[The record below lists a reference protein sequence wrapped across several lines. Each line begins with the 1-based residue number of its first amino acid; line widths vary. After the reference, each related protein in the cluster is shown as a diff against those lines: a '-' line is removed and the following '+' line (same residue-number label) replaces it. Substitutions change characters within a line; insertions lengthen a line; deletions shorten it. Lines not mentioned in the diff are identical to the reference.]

1 MCERMNA
8 LHQRKGMSYGIKRR
22 TAECFGTHEIRTEC
36 LFARRCR
43 YGENGSHQCVYR
55 NESGRN
61 RSIGSDRLAARNL
74 KSGGMTIHRFLKMLE
89 RNQQVSPER
98 TRSYLEGVSHLII
111 EEISMVRS
119 DLLARLDRVLQ
130 FCLKRKAPFGGIPIV
145 VVGDFYQLPPVVKT
159 QKEYEFL
166 IKHLY
171 GIFAFNAPVW
181 SKADFLNV
189 ELKTSH
195 RQTDGDFLR
204 LLRSVRLG
212 TEELDA
218 LLPWLNSRVKLFPH
232 SEARYLCCYRSRAE
246 HINQCFVESVLSPE
260 HFFTGKC
267 DGNYPEEDWPVPI
280 SLRVKMGMFVLLTAN
295 EAHGDY
301 VNGDLGIVIAWE
313 LDYICVNLLRGP
325 LVMVAR
331 NTWLNY
337 EYSIGITPSGD
348 PRLNARIIGSFT
360 QFPILPAYAMTI
372 HKAQGQT
379 LDRVHLDLP
388 PRPCFASGQLYTALS
403 RVRKLEDLS
412 LSRPIRRSDVNV
424 SEHVRCFYER
434 I

>member
-1 MCERMNA
+1 MELNA
-8 LHQRKGMSYGIKRR
+8 EQKEALALMLSGKNVFLRGDAGTGKTEVINAFIETDPEGIVRLAP
-22 TAECFGTHEIRTEC
+22 TG
-36 LFARRCR
+36 
-43 YGENGSHQCVYR
+43 
-55 NESGRN
+55 
-61 RSIGSDRLAARNL
+61 LAARNL
-74 KSGGMTIHRFLKMLE
+74 KSGWMTIHRFLKMLE

-119 DLLARLDRVLQ
+119 DLLAQLDRVLQ

-166 IKHLY
+166 IKNLY
-171 GIFAFNAPVW
+171 GIFAFDAPVW

-195 RQTDGDFLR
+195 PQTDGEFLR

-212 TEELDA
+212 TEDLDT
-218 LLPWLNSRVKLFPH
+218 LLPWLNSRVKKLFPH
-232 SEARYLCCYRSRAE
+232 PEARHLCCYRSRAE
-246 HINQCFVESVLSPE
+246 YINQCFMERVLSPE

-313 LDYICVNLLRGP
+313 PDYICVNLLRGP
-325 LVMVAR
+325 CVMVAR

-348 PRLNARIIGSFT
+348 PRLNTRIIGSFT

-379 LDRVHLDLP
+379 LDHVHLDLP

-412 LSRPIRRSDVNV
+412 LSRPIRRSDINV

>member
-1 MCERMNA
+1 MELNA
-8 LHQRKGMSYGIKRR
+8 EQKEALALMLS
-22 TAECFGTHEIRTEC
+22 
-36 LFARRCR
+36 
-43 YGENGSHQCVYR
+43 GENVFLRGDAGTGKTEVINAFIETNPEGIVR
-55 NESGRN
+55 LAPTG
-61 RSIGSDRLAARNL
+61 LAARNL
-74 KSGGMTIHRFLKMLE
+74 KLGGMTIHRFLKMLERNQPTIHRFLKMLE

-119 DLLARLDRVLQ
+119 DLLAQLDRVLQ

-166 IKHLY
+166 IKNLH
-171 GIFAFNAPVW
+171 GIFAFDAPVW
-181 SKADFLNV
+181 AKADFLNV

-195 RQTDGDFLR
+195 RQTDGEFLR

-212 TEELDA
+212 TEDLDT
-218 LLPWLNSRVKLFPH
+218 LLPWLNSRVKKLFPH
-232 SEARYLCCYRSRAE
+232 PEARHLCCYRSRAE
-246 HINQCFVESVLSPE
+246 YINQCFMERVLSPE

-313 LDYICVNLLRGP
+313 PDYICVNLLRGP
-325 LVMVAR
+325 CVMVAR

-360 QFPILPAYAMTI
+360 QFPVLPAYAMTI

-379 LDRVHLDLP
+379 LDHVHLDLP

-412 LSRPIRRSDVNV
+412 LSRPIRRSDIHV